1 MKFFKNKK
9 KLLVYVILAAT
20 AAGLYFKYFKKEDT
34 ITYITQPVRRQNV
47 EKVVNATG
55 EVKAVDLVTVGAQ
68 VSGKIEK
75 LYVSI
80 GQTVKMGDMIAE
92 IDSTTQQNDVDIA
105 KAKMSSYQAQLKAA
119 KTSLKI
125 AKKQYLRMQNLKKQ
139 NAASTEDLENAE
151 DGYESAMSKVAEIEA
166 SLKETEISLSTAET
180 NLGYTKITAP
190 LDGTIVSVP
199 VKVGQTINAAM
210 DTPTIVQ
217 IADLNQM
224 EIYIEISE
232 GDIGNIKPGVKV
244 TYSVLADM
252 NKVYETTLKSIDPA
266 LTLLTDDQYT
276 EVVDSSEAIY
286 FYGRL
291 VVPNADGKL
300 RIGMTTQNVI
310 YVESAEDVLTV
321 PAMALKGDV
330 DGKYVEV
337 RTAEGVERRP
347 VITGVSDDLN
357 VEIKKGV
364 SEGEEVVI
372 AKMSSAEISDKAANA
387 RGARRF
393 R

>member
-9 KLLVYVILAAT
+9 KLLVYVILAAA

-125 AKKQYLRMQNLKKQ
+125 ARKQYQRMQSLKKQ

-190 LDGTIVSVP
+190 FRCRSKWGRRSTRRWIRRRSCRLPIL
-199 VKVGQTINAAM
+199 IRWRF
-210 DTPTIVQ
+210 I
-217 IADLNQM
+217 
-224 EIYIEISE
+224 
-232 GDIGNIKPGVKV
+232 
-244 TYSVLADM
+244 
-252 NKVYETTLKSIDPA
+252 LKFRKATSA
-266 LTLLTDDQYT
+266 T
-276 EVVDSSEAIY
+276 SS
-286 FYGRL
+286 
-291 VVPNADGKL
+291 
-300 RIGMTTQNVI
+300 
-310 YVESAEDVLTV
+310 
-321 PAMALKGDV
+321 
-330 DGKYVEV
+330 
-337 RTAEGVERRP
+337 
-347 VITGVSDDLN
+347 
-357 VEIKKGV
+357 
-364 SEGEEVVI
+364 
-372 AKMSSAEISDKAANA
+372 
-387 RGARRF
+387 RG
-393 R
+393 

>member
-9 KLLVYVILAAT
+9 KLLVYVILAAA
-20 AAGLYFKYFKKEDT
+20 AAGQYFKYFKKEDT

-125 AKKQYLRMQNLKKQ
+125 AKKQYQRMQSLKKQ

-232 GDIGNIKPGVKV
+232 GDISNIKPGVKV